1 MFLVV
6 GVAPQSVH
14 ARLAGQQRAVGYVD
28 PRGGTRSLH
37 GLASVL
43 QAGMTELGPPV
54 TFTTSVGATC
64 SCRCKPLPEG
74 ETWVF
79 FERA

>member
-1 MFLVV
+1 MW
-6 GVAPQSVH
+6 VAPQSVH

-54 TFTTSVGATC
+54 TFTTSVAQTDD
-64 SCRCKPLPEG
+64 KD
-74 ETWVF
+74 
-79 FERA
+79 RAKGFILVVL

>member
-14 ARLAGQQRAVGYVD
+14 ARLGSSAVGYVD

-54 TFTTSVGATC
+54 TFTTS
-64 SCRCKPLPEG
+64 
-74 ETWVF
+74 
-79 FERA
+79 

>member
-1 MFLVV
+1 MW
-6 GVAPQSVH
+6 VAPQSVH

-54 TFTTSVGATC
+54 TFTTSVISTDNSQKKATYGW
-64 SCRCKPLPEG
+64 SMTTQVTQVDL
-74 ETWVF
+74 
-79 FERA
+79 